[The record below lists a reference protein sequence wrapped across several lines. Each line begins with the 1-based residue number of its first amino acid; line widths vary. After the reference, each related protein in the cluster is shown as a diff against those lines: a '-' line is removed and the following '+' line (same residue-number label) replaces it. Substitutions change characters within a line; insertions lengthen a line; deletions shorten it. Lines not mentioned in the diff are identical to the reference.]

1 LRFTAILHPSVRGQF
16 ASESNTPMTPKKLPT
31 IQFAMLFALLSITAL
46 HASAQ
51 SVSQGNRISAAIGS
65 DQMVTMTGHIPH
77 NARPEFDQ
85 GPVDSAFQLN
95 EVTLLT
101 LPSPSQQKALDKLV
115 AEQQDSS
122 SPNYH
127 KWLTP
132 EEYAD
137 RFGLSVNDVQKI
149 STWLKSQGLT
159 VVNVARGRNW
169 IVFSGTASQI
179 QTAFRTEIHN
189 YNVNGE
195 MHFANA
201 TAPSIPA
208 SLAGIATGIR
218 GLDDFHPK
226 PMSVKRAPQV
236 QSARANFFD
245 NHFSPGDFVA
255 PGDIATIYDLKPLYA
270 AGVDGTG
277 QKLAVIG
284 QTDIFLAD
292 INDFRTGFGLSPISC
307 TTNSSN
313 VITSCNSSNFKYVLT
328 GTDPGVSTHG
338 DVTESDLDVEWSGAT
353 ARGAQIIF
361 VNSTDVFTSFYF
373 AIDNKLAPVIS
384 LSYGTCE
391 FNDNNLPADE
401 VELTKANT
409 FGITFVNSSG
419 DSGAAEC
426 DPDDPKNTLAVGGVA
441 VSFPASSPA
450 VTGVGGTA
458 IPMADFTSTFWGTT
472 NATDGGTAL
481 SYIPE
486 TSWNDDVELVGLGGF
501 GTSPQAVQLN
511 IGISSSGGGASNCS
525 IQNASFTAC
534 VSGFPQPSYQ
544 TVTIPGQAS
553 VRFSPDVSL
562 LASPDFPGYI
572 VCTQLSELG
581 DNGTGSSCGSG
592 GAAGILASMAL
603 PNPAIFGGTSISA
616 PIFAGIVVLLNQD
629 LGSTGLGNINPMLYT
644 LSKTTSN
651 KAFHQVTSGNNIVFC
666 TAGTPSA
673 MPAADRCPSSGSLGF
688 NASTHDATNGYNLV
702 TGLGSVDANS
712 LFTAWKGSAVNPTP
726 AFSLSA
732 SPSVVTVA
740 TAGGT
745 GTTVITVTGTNGYNG
760 TINFSASSCTGLP
773 AGGSCSFNPATV
785 TGSGTTTLTIS
796 TSAAG
801 MLAPMS
807 HQVPPAARTGGGRL
821 PLLFLCFAVLWL
833 AVQAGRRKLRWS
845 VVAGLSLT
853 ACLIGIAACGGGSSS
868 TNNGGGGSGVN
879 PVTTTVVVTGSDGTS
894 TETTSFTL
902 TID

>member
-1 LRFTAILHPSVRGQF
+1 
-16 ASESNTPMTPKKLPT
+16 MTPKKLLT
-31 IQFAMLFALLSITAL
+31 IRFAVLFALLSIPAL

-51 SVSQGNRISAAIGS
+51 SVSQGDRISAAIGS

-85 GPVDSAFQLN
+85 GPVDSSFQLN

-149 STWLKSQGLT
+149 STWLKSQGLN
-159 VVNVARGRNW
+159 VISVARGRNW
-169 IVFSGTASQI
+169 IVFSGSASQI
-179 QTAFRTEIHN
+179 GSAFRTEIHN

-208 SLAGIATGIR
+208 GLAGVASGIR
-218 GLDDFHPK
+218 GLDDFRPK
-226 PMSVKRAPQV
+226 PMTIKRSPQV

-270 AGVDGTG
+270 AGIDGTG
-277 QKLAVIG
+277 EKLVVVG

-313 VITSCNSSNFKYVLT
+313 VITACNTSNFKYVLT

-384 LSYGTCE
+384 MSYGTCE

-426 DPDDPKNTLAVGGVA
+426 DPDDPQNTLAVGGVA
-441 VSFPASSPA
+441 VSFPASSPV

-501 GTSPQAVQLN
+501 GTTPQAVQLN
-511 IGISSSGGGASNCS
+511 IGISSSGGGASNCAV
-525 IQNASFTAC
+525 QNASFTTC

-562 LASPDFPGYI
+562 MASPDFPGYI

-616 PIFAGIVVLLNQD
+616 PIFAGIVALLNQD

-651 KAFHQVTSGNNIVFC
+651 KAFHHVTSGNNIVFC
-666 TAGTPSA
+666 VPGPSD

-688 NASTHDATNGYNLV
+688 NASNADATNGYNLV
-702 TGLGSVDANS
+702 TGLGSVDANA
-712 LFTAWKGSAVNPTP
+712 LFTAWKGSSTNPTP

-732 SPSVVTVA
+732 SPSSVTIA
-740 TAGGT
+740 SPGGS

-773 AGGSCSFNPATV
+773 AGSSCSFNPATV
-785 TGSGTTTLTIS
+785 TGSGSTTLTIS
-796 TSAAG
+796 TSAA

-807 HQVPPAARTGGGRL
+807 HQITPAARTGAGRL
-821 PLLFLCFAVLWL
+821 MLSIFGFAVLWL
-833 AVQAGRRKLRWS
+833 AIQAGRRRLRWS
-845 VVAGLSLT
+845 AVAGLLLA
-853 ACLIGIAACGGGSSS
+853 ACLLGVAACGGGSSS
-868 TNNGGGGSGVN
+868 SNNGGGGVN
-879 PVTTTVVVTGSDGTS
+879 PVTATVLVTGSDGTS
-894 TETTSFTL
+894 TQTASFTL